1 MKPLIVIRYSKDT
14 EADDLINV
22 NQYIKNHPAKD
33 DYHFFI
39 VVDPEWIGPIDSNTS
54 MNILTNLQST
64 NI

>member
-39 VVDPEWIGPIDSNTS
+39 VVDPEWIGPIDFQYFNEHTY
-54 MNILTNLQST
+54 QSS
-64 NI
+64 IH